1 MALIDEVK
9 LRLQMDT
16 ARLSDAAL
24 GQFITSALRHL
35 SDDLPR
41 EATAELVGNGTR
53 IYALLSE
60 GAVVSQVTGYS
71 RGVSHVRE
79 VLYPINA
86 ASGYAETYDAARW
99 TVRTELFAGP
109 LWLPALVLGDALS
122 ASDTFR
128 INFTSA
134 WAEADADLAGARY
147 EAVADKAAALS
158 HRALAAVFARRTDA
172 TLVADAV
179 DEGTRVRYH
188 QDLADDYARKYSE
201 LIGALTSSGGE
212 VASSVRAAS
221 VTHPMTTTPQ
231 FGARYM
237 RRYRW

>member
-1 MALIDEVK
+1 MALLDDVK

-24 GQFITSALRHL
+24 GGFIVSALRHL

-41 EATAELVGNGTR
+41 EATAALVGNGTR
-53 IYALLSE
+53 IYSLLSQ
-60 GAVVSQVTGYS
+60 GAVVSQVTGWS

-79 VLYPINA
+79 VFYPIDA
-86 ASGYAETYDAARW
+86 ASGYAETYDASRW
-99 TVRTELFAGP
+99 TVRQELFTGG
-109 LWLPALVLGDALS
+109 LWLPALVLADALG
-122 ASDTFR
+122 ASESFR
-128 INFTSA
+128 ITFTAA
-134 WAEADADLAGARY
+134 WAEGDADLAGARY
-147 EAVADKAAALS
+147 EAVADKAAELS

-201 LIGALTSSGGE
+201 LIGALSASGNE
-212 VASSVRAAS
+212 VVSSVRAAS
-221 VTHPMTTTPQ
+221 ITHPMPTTPK

-237 RRYRW
+237 RGYRW